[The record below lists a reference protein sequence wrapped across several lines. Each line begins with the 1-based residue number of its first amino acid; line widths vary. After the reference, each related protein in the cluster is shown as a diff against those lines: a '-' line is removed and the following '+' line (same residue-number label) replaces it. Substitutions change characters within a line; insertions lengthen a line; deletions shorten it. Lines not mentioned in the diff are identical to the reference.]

1 MQGHSSA
8 LKCAAAILSVRV
20 ATFMHMS
27 ESLSKAE
34 KIEDHTGS
42 SMGEWAGTMDAAGL
56 RDLKQSEQVQMLL
69 PLMKDRD
76 ESQRLLWA
84 RRIASEYRQL

>member
-1 MQGHSSA
+1 
-8 LKCAAAILSVRV
+8 
-20 ATFMHMS
+20 
-27 ESLSKAE
+27 
-34 KIEDHTGS
+34 
-42 SMGEWAGTMDAAGL
+42 MDTAGL

-84 RRIASEYRQL
+84 GALPPSTGSSKRVVD